1 MVFPC
6 YLPWR
11 FPPVLQISFSV
22 LEHTP
27 RLSPRKFRAR
37 RLIGSMVMRWNRGG
51 RQAAS
56 TISRILSWMMFIYLV
71 KKSKPSPGQKICH
84 PYVHQGRKTTPQKSN
99 YSNTKVDATFPPYC
113 FIFKFKTTCW
123 QSVPSTLTSR
133 SLYIYIYLSQLYW
146 FFPKIIMLEILGNPS
161 SNHIKSSSW
170 PCLKASNKTPTTPVS
185 GFPPG
190 TLSPPPPRRPLRV
203 LGLRGLEQ
211 IPGGS
216 EVERR

>member
-1 MVFPC
+1 MVFPWC
-6 YLPWR
+6 WPWH
-11 FPPVLQISFSV
+11 FPPVAPNLLFRTWT
-22 LEHTP
+22 HTP

-37 RLIGSMVMRWNRGG
+37 RLIGSMVMWWNRGG

-123 QSVPSTLTSR
+123 QSVPSILTSR
-133 SLYIYIYLSQLYW
+133 SLYIYICDYLGSTVFSKNNYVG
-146 FFPKIIMLEILGNPS
+146 IIGIHHQII
-161 SNHIKSSSW
+161 SNHHLGHVLR
-170 PCLKASNKTPTTPVS
+170 PPKTPTTPVS
-185 GFPPG
+185 GIAA
-190 TLSPPPPRRPLRV
+190 PRH
-203 LGLRGLEQ
+203 
-211 IPGGS
+211 
-216 EVERR
+216 RRHQGAR